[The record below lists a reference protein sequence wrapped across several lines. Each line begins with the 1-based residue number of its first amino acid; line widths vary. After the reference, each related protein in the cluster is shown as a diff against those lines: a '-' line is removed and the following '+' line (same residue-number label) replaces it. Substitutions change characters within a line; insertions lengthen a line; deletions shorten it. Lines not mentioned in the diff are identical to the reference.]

1 MSKSFIVII
10 MSLDHFGRR
19 ECCVKYHLYQMK
31 NRRQVFTMKK
41 LTQSRLRTLCDK

>member
-31 NRRQVFTMKK
+31 NRRLAGPKCASV
-41 LTQSRLRTLCDK
+41 